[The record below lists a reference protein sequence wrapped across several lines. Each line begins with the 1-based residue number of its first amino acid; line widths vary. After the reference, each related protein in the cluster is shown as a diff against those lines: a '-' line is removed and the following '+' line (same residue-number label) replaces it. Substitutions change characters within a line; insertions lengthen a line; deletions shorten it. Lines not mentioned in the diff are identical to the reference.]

1 MIPSYR
7 DLTRLEMEQLD
18 RKNTIVLL
26 PLGALEQHG
35 NQAPLGTDAIIAEAM
50 AERLKRELPEDFPML
65 VFPVLPV
72 GLSTEHKN
80 FCGSITFHP
89 DTYYRLLHDICESL
103 VHHGFQKLV
112 FLICHGGN
120 APIVQ
125 VLSRELRS
133 EYGIFPFYLS
143 SGAFSHPDV
152 KATVSPGNVWD
163 FHGGEICN
171 HLKDG
176 SYYFPFI
183 IYREQ
188 IKNHNN
194 LSMAN
199 RGFENPCELIVK
211 DHEGLV
217 YLAVKTVSAE
227 SMSSGKKMEGRVNKM
242 QYLYDGE
249 FRDGGID
256 GRYVYFPVTAL
267 NFIAMGKGR
276 DTLLHGSVCLK
287 MQCSVGDMH
296 MPESTAVFTMFIH

>member
-1 MIPSYR
+1 MPET
-7 DLTRLEMEQLD
+7 LTPFQIQLLLYYLEAEPKKRTVTDSARILGTTKWAVTRALD
-18 RKNTIVLL
+18 
-26 PLGALEQHG
+26 ALEKQDVVERQENRKTVLTASG
-35 NQAPLGTDAIIAEAM
+35 KKLAEKCRGQMKILEQYMQYQDIPPVQIKENALRALSAGFSDEFM
-50 AERLKRELPEDFPML
+50 ARLAEQEGRMRLKE
-65 VFPVLPV
+65 
-72 GLSTEHKN
+72 
-80 FCGSITFHP
+80 
-89 DTYYRLLHDICESL
+89 
-103 VHHGFQKLV
+103 
-112 FLICHGGN
+112 
-120 APIVQ
+120 
-125 VLSRELRS
+125 
-133 EYGIFPFYLS
+133 IFA
-143 SGAFSHPDV
+143 GRR
-152 KATVSPGNVWD
+152 D
-163 FHGGEICN
+163 FHGGDICN
-171 HLKDG
+171 YLKDG

-296 MPESTAVFTMFIH
+296 MPESTAICIMFIH

>member
-1 MIPSYR
+1 MPET
-7 DLTRLEMEQLD
+7 LTPFQIQLLLYYLEAEPKKRTVTDSARILGTTKWAVTRTLD
-18 RKNTIVLL
+18 
-26 PLGALEQHG
+26 ALEKQDVVERQENRKTVLTASG
-35 NQAPLGTDAIIAEAM
+35 KKLAEKCRGQMKILEQYMQYQDIPPVQIKENALRALSAGFSDEFM
-50 AERLKRELPEDFPML
+50 ARLAEQEGRMRLKE
-65 VFPVLPV
+65 
-72 GLSTEHKN
+72 
-80 FCGSITFHP
+80 
-89 DTYYRLLHDICESL
+89 
-103 VHHGFQKLV
+103 
-112 FLICHGGN
+112 
-120 APIVQ
+120 
-125 VLSRELRS
+125 
-133 EYGIFPFYLS
+133 IFA
-143 SGAFSHPDV
+143 GRR
-152 KATVSPGNVWD
+152 D
-163 FHGGEICN
+163 FHGGDICN
-171 HLKDG
+171 YLKDG

-267 NFIAMGKGR
+267 NFTAMGKGR

-296 MPESTAVFTMFIH
+296 MPESTAICTMFIH

>member
-1 MIPSYR
+1 MPET
-7 DLTRLEMEQLD
+7 LTPFQIQLLLYYLEAEPKKRTVTDSARILGTTKWAVTRALD
-18 RKNTIVLL
+18 
-26 PLGALEQHG
+26 ALEKQDVVERQENRKTVLTASG
-35 NQAPLGTDAIIAEAM
+35 KKLAEKCRGQMKILEQYMQYQDIPPVQIKENALRALSAGFSDEVM
-50 AERLKRELPEDFPML
+50 ERRAEQEGRMRLKE
-65 VFPVLPV
+65 
-72 GLSTEHKN
+72 
-80 FCGSITFHP
+80 
-89 DTYYRLLHDICESL
+89 
-103 VHHGFQKLV
+103 
-112 FLICHGGN
+112 
-120 APIVQ
+120 
-125 VLSRELRS
+125 
-133 EYGIFPFYLS
+133 IFA
-143 SGAFSHPDV
+143 GHR
-152 KATVSPGNVWD
+152 D
-163 FHGGEICN
+163 FHGGDICN
-171 HLKDG
+171 YLKDG

-199 RGFENPCELIVK
+199 KGFENPCELIVK
-211 DHEGLV
+211 DHEGLI

-296 MPESTAVFTMFIH
+296 MPESTAIFTMFIH

>member
-1 MIPSYR
+1 MPET
-7 DLTRLEMEQLD
+7 LTPFQIQLLLYYLEAEPKKRTVTD
-18 RKNTIVLL
+18 SARI
-26 PLGALEQHG
+26 LGTTKWAVTRALNALEKQDVVERQENRKTVLTASG
-35 NQAPLGTDAIIAEAM
+35 KKLAEKCRGQMKILEQYMQYQDIPPVQIKENALRALSAGFSDEFM
-50 AERLKRELPEDFPML
+50 DRLAEQEGRMRLKE
-65 VFPVLPV
+65 
-72 GLSTEHKN
+72 
-80 FCGSITFHP
+80 
-89 DTYYRLLHDICESL
+89 
-103 VHHGFQKLV
+103 
-112 FLICHGGN
+112 
-120 APIVQ
+120 
-125 VLSRELRS
+125 
-133 EYGIFPFYLS
+133 IFA
-143 SGAFSHPDV
+143 GHR
-152 KATVSPGNVWD
+152 D
-163 FHGGEICN
+163 FHGGDICN
-171 HLKDG
+171 YLKDG

-188 IKNHNN
+188 IKNHKN

-199 RGFENPCELIVK
+199 RGFESPCELIVK

-296 MPESTAVFTMFIH
+296 MPESTAIFTMFIH

>member
-1 MIPSYR
+1 MPET
-7 DLTRLEMEQLD
+7 LTPFQIQLLLYYLEAEPKKRTVTDSARILGTTKWAVTRALD
-18 RKNTIVLL
+18 
-26 PLGALEQHG
+26 ALEKQDVVERQENRKTVLTASG
-35 NQAPLGTDAIIAEAM
+35 KKLAEKCRGQMKILEQYMQYQDIPPVQIKENALRALSAGFSDEFM
-50 AERLKRELPEDFPML
+50 DRLAEQEGRMRLKE
-65 VFPVLPV
+65 
-72 GLSTEHKN
+72 
-80 FCGSITFHP
+80 
-89 DTYYRLLHDICESL
+89 
-103 VHHGFQKLV
+103 
-112 FLICHGGN
+112 
-120 APIVQ
+120 
-125 VLSRELRS
+125 
-133 EYGIFPFYLS
+133 IFA
-143 SGAFSHPDV
+143 GHR
-152 KATVSPGNVWD
+152 N
-163 FHGGEICN
+163 FHGGDICN
-171 HLKDG
+171 YLKDG

-199 RGFENPCELIVK
+199 KGFENPCELIVK

-256 GRYVYFPVTAL
+256 GQYVYFPVTAL

-296 MPESTAVFTMFIH
+296 MPESTAIFTMFIH

>member
-1 MIPSYR
+1 MPET
-7 DLTRLEMEQLD
+7 LTPFQIQLLLYYLEAEPKKRTVTDSARILGTTKWAVTRALD
-18 RKNTIVLL
+18 
-26 PLGALEQHG
+26 ALEKQDVVERQENRKTVLTASG
-35 NQAPLGTDAIIAEAM
+35 KKLAEKCRGQMKILEQYMQYQDIPPVQIKENALRALSAGFSDEFM
-50 AERLKRELPEDFPML
+50 ERLAEQEGRM
-65 VFPVLPV
+65 
-72 GLSTEHKN
+72 
-80 FCGSITFHP
+80 
-89 DTYYRLLHDICESL
+89 RLKE
-103 VHHGFQKLV
+103 
-112 FLICHGGN
+112 
-120 APIVQ
+120 
-125 VLSRELRS
+125 
-133 EYGIFPFYLS
+133 IFA
-143 SGAFSHPDV
+143 GHR
-152 KATVSPGNVWD
+152 D
-163 FHGGEICN
+163 FHGGDICN
-171 HLKDG
+171 YLKDG

-227 SMSSGKKMEGRVNKM
+227 SMSSGKKMEGWVNKM

-267 NFIAMGKGR
+267 NFIAIGKGR

-296 MPESTAVFTMFIH
+296 MPESTAIFTMFIH

>member
-1 MIPSYR
+1 MSENLNGIQIQLLLYFLEAEPKKRTVTDAARYLNKPKST
-7 DLTRLEMEQLD
+7 LTHILDSLDELSLMERVEGRKSVLTTAGKRTAQQLLHQ
-18 RKNTIVLL
+18 RKI
-26 PLGALEQHG
+26 LEQYMQYQDIPPAQVKENALRALSAG
-35 NQAPLGTDAIIAEAM
+35 FSDEFMARLAEQEGRM
-50 AERLKRELPEDFPML
+50 RLKE
-65 VFPVLPV
+65 
-72 GLSTEHKN
+72 
-80 FCGSITFHP
+80 
-89 DTYYRLLHDICESL
+89 
-103 VHHGFQKLV
+103 
-112 FLICHGGN
+112 
-120 APIVQ
+120 
-125 VLSRELRS
+125 
-133 EYGIFPFYLS
+133 IFA
-143 SGAFSHPDV
+143 GHR
-152 KATVSPGNVWD
+152 D
-163 FHGGEICN
+163 FHGGDICN
-171 HLKDG
+171 YLKDG

-199 RGFENPCELIVK
+199 KGFENPCELIVK

-296 MPESTAVFTMFIH
+296 MPESTAIFTMFIH

>member
-1 MIPSYR
+1 MPET
-7 DLTRLEMEQLD
+7 LTPFQIQLLLYYLEAEPKKRTVTDSARILGTTKWAVTRALD
-18 RKNTIVLL
+18 
-26 PLGALEQHG
+26 ALEKQDVVERQENRKTVLTASG
-35 NQAPLGTDAIIAEAM
+35 KKLAEKCRGQMKILEQYMQYQDIPPVQIKENALRALSAGFSDEFM
-50 AERLKRELPEDFPML
+50 DRLAEQEGRMRLKE
-65 VFPVLPV
+65 
-72 GLSTEHKN
+72 
-80 FCGSITFHP
+80 
-89 DTYYRLLHDICESL
+89 
-103 VHHGFQKLV
+103 
-112 FLICHGGN
+112 
-120 APIVQ
+120 
-125 VLSRELRS
+125 
-133 EYGIFPFYLS
+133 IFA
-143 SGAFSHPDV
+143 GHR
-152 KATVSPGNVWD
+152 D
-163 FHGGEICN
+163 FHGGDICN
-171 HLKDG
+171 YLKDG

-242 QYLYDGE
+242 QYLYGGE

-296 MPESTAVFTMFIH
+296 MLESTAIFTMFIH

>member
-1 MIPSYR
+1 MPET
-7 DLTRLEMEQLD
+7 LTPFQIQLLLYYLEAEPKKRTVTD
-18 RKNTIVLL
+18 SARI
-26 PLGALEQHG
+26 LGTTKWAVTRALNALEKQDVVERQENRKTVLTASG
-35 NQAPLGTDAIIAEAM
+35 KKLAEKCRGQMKILEQYMQYQDIPPVQIKENALRALSAGFSDEFM
-50 AERLKRELPEDFPML
+50 DRLAEQEGRMRLKE
-65 VFPVLPV
+65 
-72 GLSTEHKN
+72 
-80 FCGSITFHP
+80 
-89 DTYYRLLHDICESL
+89 
-103 VHHGFQKLV
+103 
-112 FLICHGGN
+112 
-120 APIVQ
+120 
-125 VLSRELRS
+125 
-133 EYGIFPFYLS
+133 IFA
-143 SGAFSHPDV
+143 GHR
-152 KATVSPGNVWD
+152 D
-163 FHGGEICN
+163 FHGGDICN
-171 HLKDG
+171 YLKDG

-296 MPESTAVFTMFIH
+296 MPESTAIFTMFIH

>member
-1 MIPSYR
+1 MPET
-7 DLTRLEMEQLD
+7 LTPFQIQLLLYYLEAEPKKRTVTDSARILGTTKWAVTRALD
-18 RKNTIVLL
+18 
-26 PLGALEQHG
+26 ALEKQDVVERQENRKTVLTASG
-35 NQAPLGTDAIIAEAM
+35 KKLAEKCRGQMKILEQYMQYQDIPPVQIKENALRALSAGFSDEFM
-50 AERLKRELPEDFPML
+50 ARLAEQEGRMRLKE
-65 VFPVLPV
+65 
-72 GLSTEHKN
+72 
-80 FCGSITFHP
+80 
-89 DTYYRLLHDICESL
+89 
-103 VHHGFQKLV
+103 
-112 FLICHGGN
+112 
-120 APIVQ
+120 
-125 VLSRELRS
+125 
-133 EYGIFPFYLS
+133 IFA
-143 SGAFSHPDV
+143 GHR
-152 KATVSPGNVWD
+152 N
-163 FHGGEICN
+163 FHGGDICN
-171 HLKDG
+171 YLKDG

-199 RGFENPCELIVK
+199 KGFENPCELIVK

-296 MPESTAVFTMFIH
+296 MPESSAIFTMFIH

>member
-1 MIPSYR
+1 MPET
-7 DLTRLEMEQLD
+7 LTPFQIQLLLYYLEAEPKKRTVTDSARILGTTKWAVTRALD
-18 RKNTIVLL
+18 
-26 PLGALEQHG
+26 ALEKQDVVERQENRKTVLTASG
-35 NQAPLGTDAIIAEAM
+35 KKLAEKCRGQMKILEQYMQYQDIPPVQIKENALRALSAGFSDEFM
-50 AERLKRELPEDFPML
+50 ERLAEQEGRM
-65 VFPVLPV
+65 
-72 GLSTEHKN
+72 
-80 FCGSITFHP
+80 
-89 DTYYRLLHDICESL
+89 RLKE
-103 VHHGFQKLV
+103 
-112 FLICHGGN
+112 
-120 APIVQ
+120 
-125 VLSRELRS
+125 
-133 EYGIFPFYLS
+133 IFA
-143 SGAFSHPDV
+143 GHR
-152 KATVSPGNVWD
+152 D

-176 SYYFPFI
+176 SYYVPFI

-199 RGFENPCELIVK
+199 KGFENPCELIVK

-296 MPESTAVFTMFIH
+296 MPESTAIFTMFIH

>member
-1 MIPSYR
+1 MFLPY
-7 DLTRLEMEQLD
+7 T
-18 RKNTIVLL
+18 NTIPEGIFISEKENLTSFQIQLLLYYLTAEPKKRTVTDAARYLHKPKSTLTHILDSLDALSLMERVEGRKSVLTTAGKRTAQQL
-26 PLGALEQHG
+26 LHQRKILEQYMQYQDIPPAQIKENALRALSAG
-35 NQAPLGTDAIIAEAM
+35 FSDQFM
-50 AERLKRELPEDFPML
+50 ERLAEQEGRM
-65 VFPVLPV
+65 
-72 GLSTEHKN
+72 
-80 FCGSITFHP
+80 
-89 DTYYRLLHDICESL
+89 RLKE
-103 VHHGFQKLV
+103 
-112 FLICHGGN
+112 
-120 APIVQ
+120 
-125 VLSRELRS
+125 
-133 EYGIFPFYLS
+133 IFA
-143 SGAFSHPDV
+143 GHR
-152 KATVSPGNVWD
+152 D
-163 FHGGEICN
+163 FHGGDICN
-171 HLKDG
+171 YLKDG

-296 MPESTAVFTMFIH
+296 MPESAAIFTMFIH

>member
-1 MIPSYR
+1 MPET
-7 DLTRLEMEQLD
+7 LTPFQIQLLLYYLEAEPKKRTVTDSARILGTTKWAVTRALD
-18 RKNTIVLL
+18 
-26 PLGALEQHG
+26 ALEKQDVVERQENRKTVLTASG
-35 NQAPLGTDAIIAEAM
+35 KKLAEKCRGQMKILEQYMQYQDIPPAQIKENALRALSAGFSDEFM
-50 AERLKRELPEDFPML
+50 DRLAEQEGRMRLKE
-65 VFPVLPV
+65 
-72 GLSTEHKN
+72 
-80 FCGSITFHP
+80 
-89 DTYYRLLHDICESL
+89 
-103 VHHGFQKLV
+103 
-112 FLICHGGN
+112 
-120 APIVQ
+120 
-125 VLSRELRS
+125 
-133 EYGIFPFYLS
+133 IFA
-143 SGAFSHPDV
+143 GHR
-152 KATVSPGNVWD
+152 N
-163 FHGGEICN
+163 FHGGDICN
-171 HLKDG
+171 YLKDG

-199 RGFENPCELIVK
+199 KGFENPCELIVK
-211 DHEGLV
+211 DHEGLI

-296 MPESTAVFTMFIH
+296 MPESTAIFTMFIH

>member
-1 MIPSYR
+1 MPET
-7 DLTRLEMEQLD
+7 LTPFQIQLLLYYLEAEPKKRTVTDSAKILGTTKWAVTRALD
-18 RKNTIVLL
+18 
-26 PLGALEQHG
+26 ALEKQDVVERQENRKTVLTASG
-35 NQAPLGTDAIIAEAM
+35 KKLAEKCRGQMKILEQYMQYQDIPPVQIKENALRALSAGFSDEFM
-50 AERLKRELPEDFPML
+50 ARLAEQEGRMRLKE
-65 VFPVLPV
+65 
-72 GLSTEHKN
+72 
-80 FCGSITFHP
+80 
-89 DTYYRLLHDICESL
+89 
-103 VHHGFQKLV
+103 
-112 FLICHGGN
+112 
-120 APIVQ
+120 
-125 VLSRELRS
+125 
-133 EYGIFPFYLS
+133 IFA
-143 SGAFSHPDV
+143 GHR
-152 KATVSPGNVWD
+152 D
-163 FHGGEICN
+163 FHGGDICN
-171 HLKDG
+171 YLKDG

-287 MQCSVGDMH
+287 MRCSVGDMH
-296 MPESTAVFTMFIH
+296 MPESTAIFTMFIH

>member
-1 MIPSYR
+1 MPET
-7 DLTRLEMEQLD
+7 LTPFQIQLLLYYLEAEPKKRTVTDSARILGTTKWAVTRALD
-18 RKNTIVLL
+18 
-26 PLGALEQHG
+26 ALEKQDVVERQENRKTVLTASG
-35 NQAPLGTDAIIAEAM
+35 KKLAEKCRGQMKILEQYMQYQDIPPVQIKENALRALSAGFSDEFM
-50 AERLKRELPEDFPML
+50 ARLAEQEGRMRLKE
-65 VFPVLPV
+65 
-72 GLSTEHKN
+72 
-80 FCGSITFHP
+80 
-89 DTYYRLLHDICESL
+89 
-103 VHHGFQKLV
+103 
-112 FLICHGGN
+112 
-120 APIVQ
+120 
-125 VLSRELRS
+125 
-133 EYGIFPFYLS
+133 IFA
-143 SGAFSHPDV
+143 GHR
-152 KATVSPGNVWD
+152 N
-163 FHGGEICN
+163 FHGGDICN
-171 HLKDG
+171 YLKDG

-199 RGFENPCELIVK
+199 KGFENPCELIVK

-296 MPESTAVFTMFIH
+296 MPESTAIFTMFIH

>member
-1 MIPSYR
+1 MPET
-7 DLTRLEMEQLD
+7 LTPFQIQLLLYYLEAEPKKRTVTDSARILGTTKWAVTRALD
-18 RKNTIVLL
+18 
-26 PLGALEQHG
+26 ALEKQDVVERQENRKTVLTASG
-35 NQAPLGTDAIIAEAM
+35 KKLAEKCRGQMKILEQYMQYQDIPPVQIKENALRALSAGFSDEFM
-50 AERLKRELPEDFPML
+50 ARLAEQEGRMRLKE
-65 VFPVLPV
+65 
-72 GLSTEHKN
+72 
-80 FCGSITFHP
+80 
-89 DTYYRLLHDICESL
+89 
-103 VHHGFQKLV
+103 
-112 FLICHGGN
+112 
-120 APIVQ
+120 
-125 VLSRELRS
+125 
-133 EYGIFPFYLS
+133 IFA
-143 SGAFSHPDV
+143 GRR
-152 KATVSPGNVWD
+152 D
-163 FHGGEICN
+163 FHGGDICN
-171 HLKDG
+171 YLKDG

-267 NFIAMGKGR
+267 NFTAMGKGR

-296 MPESTAVFTMFIH
+296 MPESTAICTMFIH

>member
-1 MIPSYR
+1 MQYQDIPPAQIKENALRALSAGFS
-7 DLTRLEMEQLD
+7 DEFMARLAEQEG
-18 RKNTIVLL
+18 R
-26 PLGALEQHG
+26 
-35 NQAPLGTDAIIAEAM
+35 M
-50 AERLKRELPEDFPML
+50 RLKE
-65 VFPVLPV
+65 
-72 GLSTEHKN
+72 
-80 FCGSITFHP
+80 
-89 DTYYRLLHDICESL
+89 
-103 VHHGFQKLV
+103 
-112 FLICHGGN
+112 
-120 APIVQ
+120 
-125 VLSRELRS
+125 
-133 EYGIFPFYLS
+133 IFA
-143 SGAFSHPDV
+143 GRR
-152 KATVSPGNVWD
+152 D
-163 FHGGEICN
+163 FHGGDICN
-171 HLKDG
+171 YLKDG

-199 RGFENPCELIVK
+199 KGFENPCELIVK

-217 YLAVKTVSAE
+217 YLAVRTVSAE

-276 DTLLHGSVCLK
+276 DTMLHGSVCLK

-296 MPESTAVFTMFIH
+296 MPESAAIFTMFIH

>member
-1 MIPSYR
+1 MPGKLSAIQIQLLLYFLEAEPKKRTVTDAARYLNKPKSTMTHILDSLDELALMER
-7 DLTRLEMEQLD
+7 VEARKSALTAAGKSMAQELLHR
-18 RKNTIVLL
+18 RKI
-26 PLGALEQHG
+26 LEQYMQYQDIPPAQIKE
-35 NQAPLGTDAIIAEAM
+35 NAM
-50 AERLKRELPEDFPML
+50 LALSAGFSDQFMERLAEQEGRM
-65 VFPVLPV
+65 
-72 GLSTEHKN
+72 
-80 FCGSITFHP
+80 
-89 DTYYRLLHDICESL
+89 RLKE
-103 VHHGFQKLV
+103 
-112 FLICHGGN
+112 
-120 APIVQ
+120 
-125 VLSRELRS
+125 
-133 EYGIFPFYLS
+133 IFA
-143 SGAFSHPDV
+143 GRQ
-152 KATVSPGNVWD
+152 D
-163 FHGGEICN
+163 FHGGDICN
-171 HLKDG
+171 YLKDG

-227 SMSSGKKMEGRVNKM
+227 SMSSGKKMEGRLNKM

-256 GRYVYFPVTAL
+256 GRYVYFPMTAL

>member
-1 MIPSYR
+1 MPET
-7 DLTRLEMEQLD
+7 LTPFQIQLLLYYLEAEPKKRTVTDSARILGTTKWAVTRALD
-18 RKNTIVLL
+18 
-26 PLGALEQHG
+26 ALEKQDVVERQENRKTVLTASG
-35 NQAPLGTDAIIAEAM
+35 KKLAEKCRGQMKILEQYMQYQDIPPAQIKENALRALSAGFSDEFM
-50 AERLKRELPEDFPML
+50 DRLAEQEGRMRLKE
-65 VFPVLPV
+65 
-72 GLSTEHKN
+72 
-80 FCGSITFHP
+80 
-89 DTYYRLLHDICESL
+89 
-103 VHHGFQKLV
+103 
-112 FLICHGGN
+112 
-120 APIVQ
+120 
-125 VLSRELRS
+125 
-133 EYGIFPFYLS
+133 IFA
-143 SGAFSHPDV
+143 GRR
-152 KATVSPGNVWD
+152 D
-163 FHGGEICN
+163 FHGGDICN
-171 HLKDG
+171 YLKDG

-199 RGFENPCELIVK
+199 KGFENPCELIVK
-211 DHEGLV
+211 DHEGLI

-296 MPESTAVFTMFIH
+296 MPESTAIFTMFIH

>member
-1 MIPSYR
+1 MPETLTPFQIQLLLYYLEAEPKKRTVTDSARILGTTKWAVTRALDALEKQDVVERQENRKTVLTASGKKLAEKCRSQMKILEQYMQYQDIPPVQIKENALRALSAGFS
-7 DLTRLEMEQLD
+7 DEFLD
-18 RKNTIVLL
+18 RL
-26 PLGALEQHG
+26 AEQEG
-35 NQAPLGTDAIIAEAM
+35 RM
-50 AERLKRELPEDFPML
+50 RLKE
-65 VFPVLPV
+65 
-72 GLSTEHKN
+72 
-80 FCGSITFHP
+80 
-89 DTYYRLLHDICESL
+89 
-103 VHHGFQKLV
+103 
-112 FLICHGGN
+112 
-120 APIVQ
+120 
-125 VLSRELRS
+125 
-133 EYGIFPFYLS
+133 IFA
-143 SGAFSHPDV
+143 GRR
-152 KATVSPGNVWD
+152 D
-163 FHGGEICN
+163 FHGGDICN
-171 HLKDG
+171 YLKDG

-296 MPESTAVFTMFIH
+296 MPESTAIFTMFIH

>member
-1 MIPSYR
+1 MSENLNGIQIQLLLYFLEAEPKKRTVTDAARYLNKPKST
-7 DLTRLEMEQLD
+7 LTHILDSLDELALMERVEGRKSVLTAAGERTAQQLLHQ
-18 RKNTIVLL
+18 RKI
-26 PLGALEQHG
+26 LEQYMQYQDIPPAQIKENALRALSAG
-35 NQAPLGTDAIIAEAM
+35 FSDEFMDRLAEQEGM
-50 AERLKRELPEDFPML
+50 MRLKE
-65 VFPVLPV
+65 
-72 GLSTEHKN
+72 
-80 FCGSITFHP
+80 
-89 DTYYRLLHDICESL
+89 
-103 VHHGFQKLV
+103 
-112 FLICHGGN
+112 
-120 APIVQ
+120 
-125 VLSRELRS
+125 
-133 EYGIFPFYLS
+133 IFA
-143 SGAFSHPDV
+143 GHR
-152 KATVSPGNVWD
+152 D
-163 FHGGEICN
+163 FHGGDICN
-171 HLKDG
+171 YLKDG

-199 RGFENPCELIVK
+199 KGFENPCELIVK

-296 MPESTAVFTMFIH
+296 MPESTAIFTMFIH

>member
-1 MIPSYR
+1 MPET
-7 DLTRLEMEQLD
+7 LTPFQIQLLLYYLEAEPKKRTVTDSARILGTTKWAVTRALD
-18 RKNTIVLL
+18 
-26 PLGALEQHG
+26 ALEKQDVVERQENRKTVLTASG
-35 NQAPLGTDAIIAEAM
+35 KKLAEKCRGQMKILEQYMQYQDIPPVQIKENALRALSAGFSDEFM
-50 AERLKRELPEDFPML
+50 ARLAEQEGRMRLKE
-65 VFPVLPV
+65 
-72 GLSTEHKN
+72 
-80 FCGSITFHP
+80 
-89 DTYYRLLHDICESL
+89 
-103 VHHGFQKLV
+103 
-112 FLICHGGN
+112 
-120 APIVQ
+120 
-125 VLSRELRS
+125 
-133 EYGIFPFYLS
+133 IFA
-143 SGAFSHPDV
+143 GHR
-152 KATVSPGNVWD
+152 N
-163 FHGGEICN
+163 FHGGDICN
-171 HLKDG
+171 YLKDG

-296 MPESTAVFTMFIH
+296 MPESTAIFTMFIH

>member
-1 MIPSYR
+1 MPET
-7 DLTRLEMEQLD
+7 LTPFQIQLLLYYLEAEPKKRTVTDSAKILGTTKWAVTRALD
-18 RKNTIVLL
+18 
-26 PLGALEQHG
+26 ALEKQDVVERQENRKTVLTASG
-35 NQAPLGTDAIIAEAM
+35 KKLAEKCRGQMKILEQYMQYQDIPPVQIKENALRALSAGFSDEFM
-50 AERLKRELPEDFPML
+50 ARLAEQEGRMRLKE
-65 VFPVLPV
+65 
-72 GLSTEHKN
+72 
-80 FCGSITFHP
+80 
-89 DTYYRLLHDICESL
+89 
-103 VHHGFQKLV
+103 
-112 FLICHGGN
+112 
-120 APIVQ
+120 
-125 VLSRELRS
+125 
-133 EYGIFPFYLS
+133 IFA
-143 SGAFSHPDV
+143 GHR
-152 KATVSPGNVWD
+152 N
-163 FHGGEICN
+163 FHGGDICN
-171 HLKDG
+171 YLKDG

-287 MQCSVGDMH
+287 MRCSVGDMH
-296 MPESTAVFTMFIH
+296 MPESTAIFTMFIH

>member
-1 MIPSYR
+1 MPETLTPFQIQLLLYYLEAEPKKRTVTDSARILGTTKWAVTRALDALEKLALMERVEGRKSVLTTAGKRTAQQLLHQRKILEQYMQYR
-7 DLTRLEMEQLD
+7 DIPPAQIKENALRALSAGFSDEFMDRLAEQEG
-18 RKNTIVLL
+18 R
-26 PLGALEQHG
+26 
-35 NQAPLGTDAIIAEAM
+35 M
-50 AERLKRELPEDFPML
+50 RLKE
-65 VFPVLPV
+65 
-72 GLSTEHKN
+72 
-80 FCGSITFHP
+80 
-89 DTYYRLLHDICESL
+89 
-103 VHHGFQKLV
+103 
-112 FLICHGGN
+112 
-120 APIVQ
+120 
-125 VLSRELRS
+125 
-133 EYGIFPFYLS
+133 IFA
-143 SGAFSHPDV
+143 GHR
-152 KATVSPGNVWD
+152 D
-163 FHGGEICN
+163 FHGGDICN
-171 HLKDG
+171 YLKDG

-296 MPESTAVFTMFIH
+296 MPESSAIFTMFIH

>member
-1 MIPSYR
+1 MPET
-7 DLTRLEMEQLD
+7 LTPFQIQLLLYYLEAEPKKRTVTD
-18 RKNTIVLL
+18 SARI
-26 PLGALEQHG
+26 LGTTKWAVTRALNALEKQDVVERQENRKTVLTASG
-35 NQAPLGTDAIIAEAM
+35 KKLAEKCRGQMKILEQYMQYQDIPPVQIKENALRALSAGFSDEFM
-50 AERLKRELPEDFPML
+50 DRLAEQEGRMRLKE
-65 VFPVLPV
+65 
-72 GLSTEHKN
+72 
-80 FCGSITFHP
+80 
-89 DTYYRLLHDICESL
+89 
-103 VHHGFQKLV
+103 
-112 FLICHGGN
+112 
-120 APIVQ
+120 
-125 VLSRELRS
+125 
-133 EYGIFPFYLS
+133 IFA
-143 SGAFSHPDV
+143 GHR
-152 KATVSPGNVWD
+152 D
-163 FHGGEICN
+163 FHGGDICN
-171 HLKDG
+171 YLKDG

-242 QYLYDGE
+242 QYLYGGE

-296 MPESTAVFTMFIH
+296 MPESTAIFTMFIH

>member
-1 MIPSYR
+1 MSENLNGIQIQLLLYFLEAEPKRRTVTDAARYLNKPKST
-7 DLTRLEMEQLD
+7 LTHILDSLDELALMERVERRKSVLTAAGKRTAQQLLHQ
-18 RKNTIVLL
+18 RRI
-26 PLGALEQHG
+26 LEQYMQYQDIPPAQIKENALRALSAG
-35 NQAPLGTDAIIAEAM
+35 FSDEFM
-50 AERLKRELPEDFPML
+50 ERLAEQEGRM
-65 VFPVLPV
+65 
-72 GLSTEHKN
+72 
-80 FCGSITFHP
+80 
-89 DTYYRLLHDICESL
+89 RLKE
-103 VHHGFQKLV
+103 
-112 FLICHGGN
+112 
-120 APIVQ
+120 
-125 VLSRELRS
+125 
-133 EYGIFPFYLS
+133 IFA
-143 SGAFSHPDV
+143 GRQ
-152 KATVSPGNVWD
+152 D
-163 FHGGEICN
+163 FHGGDICN
-171 HLKDG
+171 YLKNG

-188 IKNHNN
+188 IKNNNN

-199 RGFENPCELIVK
+199 RGFENPCELIVR

-267 NFIAMGKGR
+267 NFISMGKGR

-296 MPESTAVFTMFIH
+296 MPESAALFTMFIH